1 MVSMKET
8 ITEDDDN
15 FYSRRETILS
25 GPRGPYP
32 HDPKRVISQETCGTD
47 GEFAEEKLPWRVRVG
62 VAGRGA

>member
-47 GEFAEEKLPWRVRVG
+47 GEFAEENFRGACESGSR
-62 VAGRGA
+62 GRGA